1 MTKEEI
7 DEIIEGKSQEVL
19 RAHEEI
25 VRLQKDK
32 SLFLNTGHTEL
43 DKFLI
48 GGLNNKMIFIGSRP
62 SMGKT
67 HHCQTMINNLL
78 DPKINPNQRIKIL
91 RMNLEMPTQALLL
104 RELKAGLGKS
114 MNEILS
120 DSFKEEDKPKVTKIV
135 NKFRDKRVTNFST
148 SVEGNDLEY
157 LLTKF
162 ITNVDLLDADSDIK
176 TKKVVLVDHLHIY
189 SDKTSIDS
197 VLKICNEFKM
207 KDSNL
212 SFIFYFQFNRTTE
225 EMWRESK
232 EKKVNPKNMLPNSG
246 HIYLTDLLMQYAD
259 IVMGMVIPQVVDLD
273 EFVAVNKERNIH
285 LKEHFVED
293 NPDNTFVRL
302 KGRNRIYYNFIK
314 IRMVDSFDDPRI
326 YCSVLDPSQ
335 EDYFDKVY
343 KENKSNVTKSIDIP
357 FFKKEEPKLVDD
369 VTFEPPAPKL
379 ASPQEAFG
387 TAFNSSEAF
396 SFNQPSEEDEDMPF

>member
-1 MTKEEI
+1 MTKLEI
-7 DEIIEGKSQEVL
+7 DEIVEGRSQEVL
-19 RAHEEI
+19 KAHEEI
-25 VRLQKDK
+25 LKLQKDK
-32 SLFLNTGHTEL
+32 SLVLNTGHTEL

-67 HHCQTMINNLL
+67 HHCQSIINNLL
-78 DPKINPNQRIKIL
+78 DPIINPNQRIKIL

-104 RELKAGLGKS
+104 RELKIGLGKS
-114 MNEILS
+114 MSDILS
-120 DSFKEEDKPKVTKIV
+120 ESFREEDRPKVTNIV
-135 NKFRDKRVTNFST
+135 NKLRDKRVTNFST

-157 LLTKF
+157 LLEKF
-162 ITNVDLLDADSDIK
+162 IKTVDLLDTESEIK

-197 VLKICNEFKM
+197 VLKICNQFKM
-207 KDSNL
+207 KDPNL

-285 LKEHFVED
+285 LKDHFIEGNLD
-293 NPDNTFVRL
+293 NSYARL

-314 IRMVDSFDDPRI
+314 IRMVDSFDDARI
-326 YCSVLDPSQ
+326 YCTVLDPSQ
-335 EDYFDKVY
+335 ESYIEKLY
-343 KENKSNVTKSIDIP
+343 KTEPATISYDIP
-357 FFKKEEPKLVDD
+357 MFSKKPDMPVVEIL
-369 VTFEPPAPKL
+369 PPPPL
-379 ASPQEAFG
+379 ASLEDAFG
-387 TAFNSSEAF
+387 
-396 SFNQPSEEDEDMPF
+396 PPVIGRDIDEEDAPF

>member
-1 MTKEEI
+1 MTKLEI
-7 DEIIEGKSQEVL
+7 DEIVEGRSQEVL
-19 RAHEEI
+19 KAHEEI
-25 VRLQKDK
+25 LKLQKDK
-32 SLFLNTGHTEL
+32 SLVLNTGHEEL

-67 HHCQTMINNLL
+67 HHCQSIINNLL
-78 DPKINPNQRIKIL
+78 NPAINPNQRIKIL

-104 RELKAGLGKS
+104 RELKIGLGRS
-114 MNEILS
+114 MSDILS
-120 DSFKEEDKPKVTKIV
+120 ESFKEEDKPKVTSIV
-135 NKFRDKRVTNFST
+135 NKLRDKRITNFST
-148 SVEGNDLEY
+148 SVEGGDLEY
-157 LLTKF
+157 LLEKF
-162 ITNVDLLDADSDIK
+162 IKNVDSLDLDSEIK

-197 VLKICNEFKM
+197 VLKICNQFKM
-207 KDSNL
+207 KDPNL
-212 SFIFYFQFNRTTE
+212 SFIFYFQFNRITE

-273 EFVAVNKERNIH
+273 EFVAVYKDRNAH

-293 NPDNTFVRL
+293 NPDNSFARL

-314 IRMVDSFDDPRI
+314 IRMVDSFDDPRV
-326 YCSVLDPSQ
+326 YCTVLDPSQ
-335 EDYFDKVY
+335 ESYISKLY
-343 KENKSNVTKSIDIP
+343 KPESVTESIDIP
-357 FFKKEEPKLVDD
+357 FFKKEPTKMVDD

-379 ASPQEAFG
+379 ASPEEAFG
-387 TAFNSSEAF
+387 STFSSPESF
-396 SFNQPSEEDEDMPF
+396 SFTQPSEDDDDKPF

>member
-1 MTKEEI
+1 MTKLEI
-7 DEIIEGKSQEVL
+7 DEIVEGRSQEVL
-19 RAHEEI
+19 KAHEEI
-25 VRLQKDK
+25 LKLQKDK
-32 SLFLNTGHTEL
+32 SLVLNTGHEEL

-67 HHCQTMINNLL
+67 HHCQSIINNLL
-78 DPKINPNQRIKIL
+78 NPGINPNQRIKIL

-104 RELKAGLGKS
+104 RELKIGLGRS
-114 MNEILS
+114 MSDILS
-120 DSFKEEDKPKVTKIV
+120 ESFKEEDKPKVTSIV
-135 NKFRDKRVTNFST
+135 NKLRDKRITNFST
-148 SVEGNDLEY
+148 SVEGGDLEY
-157 LLTKF
+157 LLEKF
-162 ITNVDLLDADSDIK
+162 IKNVDSLDLDSEIK

-197 VLKICNEFKM
+197 VLKICNQFKM
-207 KDSNL
+207 KDPNL

-273 EFVAVNKERNIH
+273 EFVAVYKDRNTH

-293 NPDNTFVRL
+293 NPDNSFARL

-314 IRMVDSFDDPRI
+314 IRMVDSFDDPRV
-326 YCSVLDPSQ
+326 YCTILDPSQ
-335 EDYFDKVY
+335 ESYISKLY
-343 KENKSNVTKSIDIP
+343 KPESVTQSIDVP
-357 FFKKEEPKLVDD
+357 FFKNKVED
-369 VTFEPPAPKL
+369 VIFEPPAPKL
-379 ASPQEAFG
+379 SNPQEAFG
-387 TAFNSSEAF
+387 AAFDSTKAF
-396 SFNQPSEEDEDMPF
+396 SFSQPPVDDDDDNAPF